1 MEKARSPLEM
11 EGESKVSLDQDFVNP
26 SRLYATQFGKDVR
39 PCIFFPRDMSDL
51 TSIESFY

>member
-26 SRLYATQFGKDVR
+26 SRLYASQFGKDVR